1 MRAASLSPSFATLY
15 PENRPFMMAEPSPH
29 FTAPA
34 LVAEGLATT
43 RGGRRVFEGLSFTVS
58 SGELLYLR
66 GPNGSGKSTLLR
78 LIAGFG
84 KAHAGSLMFGD
95 SDWTEASPAFDGA
108 MIYAGHENALKPVLT
123 LRENAAAYTGVMTG
137 QAPDD
142 ARLMA
147 GAALFGLTGLL
158 DRPARFFSSGQKHRA
173 NLLRFTLLDRPL
185 WLMDEPT
192 VGLDAANR
200 DVLADLMKRHLK
212 AGGMIIAATHDPIG
226 VEGRKLALDNFLP
239 KAVID
244 EDWL

>member
-1 MRAASLSPSFATLY
+1 MTADILPRYS
-15 PENRPFMMAEPSPH
+15 
-29 FTAPA
+29 APA

-43 RGGRRVFEGLSFTVS
+43 RGGRRVFDALSFTLRA
-58 SGELLYLR
+58 GELLYLR

-78 LIAGFG
+78 LIAGYG
-84 KAHAGSLMFGD
+84 KASAGSLMYGE
-95 SDWTEASPAFDGA
+95 SDWLADGPAYDAA
-108 MIYAGHENALKPVLT
+108 MIYAGHDNALKPVLT

-137 QAPDD
+137 HAPDD

-147 GAALFGLTGLL
+147 GAALFGLTGLI

-173 NLLRFTLLDRPL
+173 NLMRFTLLDRSL

-200 DVLADLMKRHLK
+200 DVLAGLMKRHLD

-226 VEGRKLALDNFLP
+226 VEGRELALDNFSP
-239 KAVID
+239 TVVID